1 MIGIIDYRA
10 GNVGSIQNIIKYVGG
25 NSFISSDIQE
35 LSRADKLILPG
46 VGSFDYGVE
55 QLRKYNLDKFIIES
69 ASKKGVPLL
78 GICLGMQ
85 LLGKSSDEG
94 KLEGLGLFD
103 AKIKKFNIEDKKY
116 KIPHMGWNSVEITKK
131 NKLLSQSRFYKF
143 YFVHS
148 FFFEP
153 KVDEI
158 VFGVTNYSKNFTSF
172 AHSKNIYGVQ
182 FHPEKSHKYGMEL
195 FENFLNLKW
204 LVKE

>member
-94 KLEGLGLFD
+94 RLEGLGLFD

-131 NKLLSQSRFYKF
+131 NKLLSQSKFYKF

-153 KVDEI
+153 QIDEI
-158 VFGVTNYSKNFTSF
+158 RFGVTNYYKNFTSF
-172 AHSKNIYGVQ
+172 AHSENIYGVQ

-195 FENFLNLKW
+195 FKNFLKLK
-204 LVKE
+204 

>member
-94 KLEGLGLFD
+94 RLEGLSLFD

-131 NKLLSQSRFYKF
+131 NKLLSQSKFYKF

-153 KVDEI
+153 QIDEI
-158 VFGVTNYSKNFTSF
+158 QFGVTNYYKNFTSF
-172 AHSKNIYGVQ
+172 AHYENIYGVQ
-182 FHPEKSHKYGMEL
+182 FHPEKSHTAGYEL
-195 FENFLNLKW
+195 LENFSK
-204 LVKE
+204 V

>member
-94 KLEGLGLFD
+94 RLEGLGLFD
-103 AKIKKFNIEDKKY
+103 AKIKKFNIEYKKY
-116 KIPHMGWNSVEITKK
+116 KIPHMGWNSVEITK
-131 NKLLSQSRFYKF
+131 
-143 YFVHS
+143 
-148 FFFEP
+148 E
-153 KVDEI
+153 
-158 VFGVTNYSKNFTSF
+158 
-172 AHSKNIYGVQ
+172 
-182 FHPEKSHKYGMEL
+182 
-195 FENFLNLKW
+195 
-204 LVKE
+204 